1 MRTMPNRVRTRTGPA
16 RTALLLLP
24 LVVAASAGCD
34 LAMADYKVKETA
46 EWRKTYELQPGG
58 RLEIRNVNGKI
69 DVKPSAGNT
78 VEIVAQKSARAA
90 STEAAKQALERIEIQ
105 EDESPSGIRIETKV
119 QRNAGGFFGGVNHEV
134 QYVVRV
140 PAGAEVKF
148 STVNGGIELTGL
160 KGRINAET
168 TNGGIKARDVT
179 GSIDAST
186 TNGGV
191 DVELA
196 AVGEAG
202 VKLGCVNGGIE
213 LRLPSG
219 LEGDDLGPRR
229 ERRHR
234 HERTAARNDRNPEPP
249 ASRGAAERRRAPH
262 RPRRRQRRHPDRRPV
277 ERITDR

>member
-58 RLEIRNVNGKI
+58 RLEIRNVTGRI
-69 DVKPSAGNT
+69 EVKPSVGNT

-105 EDESPSGIRIETKV
+105 ENESPSGIRIETKV
-119 QRNAGGFFGGVNHEV
+119 QRNPGGFFGGGNHEV
-134 QYVVRV
+134 HYVVRV
-140 PAGAEVKF
+140 PAAAAVKF

-160 KGRINAET
+160 TGRINAET

-196 AVGEAG
+196 AVAEAG

-213 LRLPSG
+213 LRLPSDSKATISARVVNG
-219 LEGDDLGPRR
+219 GIDTSGLQLETTGTQSRRQLEGRLNGGGPRIDLEGVNGGIR
-229 ERRHR
+229 I
-234 HERTAARNDRNPEPP
+234 AAR
-249 ASRGAAERRRAPH
+249 
-262 RPRRRQRRHPDRRPV
+262 
-277 ERITDR
+277 

>member
-69 DVKPSAGNT
+69 DVKPSVGNT

-90 STEAAKQALERIEIQ
+90 STEAAKQALERIEID
-105 EDESPSGIRIETKV
+105 ENESPSGIRIETKV
-119 QRNAGGFFGGVNHEV
+119 QRNPSGFFGGVSQEV

-196 AVGEAG
+196 AFGEAG

-213 LRLPSG
+213 LRLPSDSKATISARVVNG
-219 LEGDDLGPRR
+219 GIDTSGLQVETTGTQSHRHLEGRLNGGGPRIDLEGVNGGIR
-229 ERRHR
+229 I
-234 HERTAARNDRNPEPP
+234 AAR
-249 ASRGAAERRRAPH
+249 
-262 RPRRRQRRHPDRRPV
+262 
-277 ERITDR
+277 